1 MYKATLICDAD
12 TGVLAVREDDHPAN
26 ALAERAWREW
36 RERGCSSAAFA
47 SLDMDAV
54 DDYIRTQSVEPYFPD
69 FHDFIYEHQ
78 ILFGVVTQRMGRIVE
93 TILRRQ
99 GLERIPVF
107 ANQIDV
113 EPFTIRLRFPYF
125 NVMSC
130 QDCPSCNLYHLKR
143 FRRPGVPLIFVG
155 EKGQDVCAASSA
167 DLVFARGE
175 LRKRCEETGL
185 AHHAIHNLRDVERLL
200 EGMILTGELE
210 RLPRKEGVEVR
221 PFRPGAGDC
230 RDARGSRS

>member
-26 ALAERAWREW
+26 ELALRAWQQW
-36 RERGCSSAAFA
+36 RGRGCSSAGFEKI
-47 SLDMDAV
+47 DMDVV
-54 DDYIRTQSVEPYFPD
+54 DDYIHTQSVEPYFQD
-69 FHDFIYEHQ
+69 FHDFVYEHQ

-93 TILRRQ
+93 TILRRE

-107 ANQIDV
+107 ANQIEV

-125 NVMSC
+125 NVLGC
-130 QDCPSCNLYHLKR
+130 GDCPSCNLHHLKR

-155 EKGQDVCAASSA
+155 EKGQDVCAAAAA

-175 LRKRCEETGL
+175 LRKQCEANAVT
-185 AHHAIHNLRDVERLL
+185 HIPIKNLRDVERIL
-200 EGMILTGELE
+200 ERMILKGELE
-210 RLPRKEGVEVR
+210 TLPRKEGQEVT
-221 PFRPGAGDC
+221 PFRPGADGT
-230 RDARGSRS
+230 RGAQGSRS

>member
-1 MYKATLICDAD
+1 MYKASLLCDAD

-26 ALAERAWREW
+26 ALAERAWRDW
-36 RERGCSSAAFA
+36 REGGCSSAAFA
-47 SLDMDAV
+47 SIDMDAV
-54 DDYIRTQSVEPYFPD
+54 DDYIRRQSVEPYFPD
-69 FHDFIYEHQ
+69 FYDFVDEQQ
-78 ILFGVVTQRMGRIVE
+78 ILFGVFTQRMGRIVE

-125 NVMSC
+125 NVLGC
-130 QDCPSCNLYHLKR
+130 QDCPSCNLHHLKR

-155 EKGQDVCAASSA
+155 EKGRDVCAAAAA

-175 LRKRCEETGL
+175 LRRRCEEGGL
-185 AHHAIHNLRDVERLL
+185 EHHAIHNLRDVERML
-200 EGMILTGELE
+200 ERLILTGELE
-210 RLPRKEGVEVR
+210 RLPRKDGADVK
-221 PFRPGAGDC
+221 PFRLGANGC
-230 RDARGSRS
+230 PDARESRS

>member
-26 ALAERAWREW
+26 ELALRAWQQW
-36 RERGCSSAAFA
+36 RGKGCSSAGFEQI
-47 SLDMDAV
+47 DMDVV

-69 FHDFIYEHQ
+69 FHDFIYEQ
-78 ILFGVVTQRMGRIVE
+78 RILFGVVTQRMGRIVE
-93 TILRRQ
+93 TILRRE

-107 ANQIDV
+107 ANQIEV

-125 NVMSC
+125 DVLDC
-130 QDCPSCNLYHLKR
+130 QECPSCNLHHLRR

-155 EKGQDVCAASSA
+155 EKGEDICTAASA

-175 LRKRCEETGL
+175 LRKRCEAGGMPHEPIC
-185 AHHAIHNLRDVERLL
+185 HLRDVERIL
-200 EGMILTGELE
+200 ERMMMKGELE
-210 RLPRKEGVEVR
+210 RLPRKENGAVPSCR
-221 PFRPGAGDC
+221 PTAGEDC
-230 RDARGSRS
+230 GRSEA

>member
-26 ALAERAWREW
+26 ELALRAWQQW
-36 RERGCSSAAFA
+36 RGKGSSSAGFEQI
-47 SLDMDAV
+47 DMDTV

-69 FHDFIYEHQ
+69 FHDFIYEQ
-78 ILFGVVTQRMGRIVE
+78 RILFGVVTQRMGRIVE
-93 TILRRQ
+93 TILRRE

-107 ANQIDV
+107 ANQIEV

-125 NVMSC
+125 NVLGC

-143 FRRPGVPLIFVG
+143 FRRPGAPLIFVG
-155 EKGQDVCAASSA
+155 EKGSDVCTAASA

-175 LRKRCEETGL
+175 LRKRLDEEGI
-185 AHHAIHNLRDVERLL
+185 AYEPIGHLRDVERILQRMIMKGDL
-200 EGMILTGELE
+200 EK
-210 RLPRKEGVEVR
+210 LPRKENGDAE
-221 PFRPGAGDC
+221 PFRSAANGEG
-230 RDARGSRS
+230 